1 MKALVETLA
10 DVLRQG
16 QKAVLCGIVDDSGS
30 SPRSSGAR
38 MLVFADGTF
47 TGSIG
52 GGAVEGACLNEAA
65 ALLHAPEKYRIL
77 SFELTAAQSA
87 ESGMVCGG
95 GVTILLQCLT
105 SGDLPLFED
114 ALNRRD
120 PPMLLTV
127 IPAAGAAPF
136 LALWTAADE
145 TAAPLPAAL
154 RTQLARKAATRRPFR
169 LETEDTRVLAEPLS
183 PPVTVHVAG
192 AGHVGRAIAHLAHFT
207 GFDVVVLDDR
217 PEFANAGRFP
227 QAREVRVVKNFQDCL
242 GSLDADDYVVIVT
255 RGHLHDRHVLAQA
268 LCTRAGYVGMIGSRS
283 KRESVYSSLLEEG
296 FTQADLDR
304 VHSPIGLDIG
314 AETPEEI
321 GVSVV
326 AELVAVR
333 AGRA

>member
-38 MLVFADGTF
+38 MLVLADGTF

-95 GVTILLQCLT
+95 EVTILLQRFT
-105 SGDLPLFED
+105 PADLPFFED
-114 ALNRRD
+114 ALNHRD
-120 PPMLLTV
+120 HPMLLTV
-127 IPAAGAAPF
+127 IPAGAAPF
-136 LALWTAADE
+136 LALWTAADA
-145 TAAPLPAAL
+145 TAATLPAAL
-154 RTQLARKAATRRPFR
+154 RTQLARKAAARRPFR
-169 LETEDTRVLAEPLS
+169 LETEGTRVLAEPLS
-183 PPVTVHVAG
+183 APVTVHVAG

-217 PEFANAGRFP
+217 PEFASAGRFP
-227 QAREVRVVKNFQDCL
+227 QAREVRVVENFQDCL
-242 GSLDADDYVVIVT
+242 GSLDAGDYVVIVT

-268 LCTRAGYVGMIGSRS
+268 LRTRAGYVGMIGSRS
-283 KRESVYSSLLEEG
+283 KREAVYASLLEEG

-333 AGRA
+333 ASRA

>member
-77 SFELTAAQSA
+77 PFELTAAQSA

-95 GVTILLQCLT
+95 GVAILLQCLT

-120 PPMLLTV
+120 TPMLLTV
-127 IPAAGAAPF
+127 IPAGAAPF

-169 LETEDTRVLAEPLS
+169 LETEGTRVLAEPLS

-207 GFDVVVLDDR
+207 GFDVVALDDR

-242 GSLDADDYVVIVT
+242 GSLDVDNYVVMDDWADEKPIFPN
-255 RGHLHDRHVLAQA
+255 DSADNNYPFVLGDGRTLYFASKGNGSIG
-268 LCTRAGYVGMIGSRS
+268 GYDLFITHYNINESRF
-283 KRESVYSSLLEEG
+283 L
-296 FTQADLDR
+296 
-304 VHSPIGLDIG
+304 SPEQL
-314 AETPEEI
+314 
-321 GVSVV
+321 
-326 AELVAVR
+326 R
-333 AGRA
+333 

>member
-38 MLVFADGTF
+38 MLVLADGTF

-95 GVTILLQCLT
+95 KVTILLQRFIPA
-105 SGDLPLFED
+105 DLPFFEGS
-114 ALNRRD
+114 LNHRD
-120 PPMLLTV
+120 HPMLLTV
-127 IPAAGAAPF
+127 IPAGASPF

-145 TAAPLPAAL
+145 TAATLPAAL
-154 RTQLARKAATRRPFR
+154 RTQLARKAAARRPFR
-169 LETEDTRVLAEPLS
+169 LETEGTRVLAEPLS
-183 PPVTVHVAG
+183 APVTVHVAG

-217 PEFANAGRFP
+217 PEFASAGRFP
-227 QAREVRVVKNFQDCL
+227 QAREVRVVENFQDCL
-242 GSLDADDYVVIVT
+242 GSLDAGDYVVIVT

-268 LCTRAGYVGMIGSRS
+268 LRTRAGYVGMIGSRS
-283 KRESVYSSLLEEG
+283 KREAVYASLMEEG